1 MLSNNERRQ
10 YQRLSG
16 STIQGEV
23 KRKSLFR
30 LGSYKKVKIVDF
42 NRFGTR
48 VLHSE
53 RFRIGEELLLNINRQ
68 STNVREVVGFVCH
81 VEELEDGYS
90 YGVQFDFSANK
101 HMRSA
106 ELEESLSLIEEALGT
121 TGALASASKPQTGT
135 QSPHSGTP

>member
-30 LGSYKKVKIVDF
+30 LGGFKKIKIVDF
-42 NRFGTR
+42 NRFGAR
-48 VLHSE
+48 IIYSE
-53 RFRIGEELLLNINRQ
+53 RFRIGEEILLNINKQ

-81 VEELEDGYS
+81 AEELEDGYS

-106 ELEESLSLIEEALGT
+106 ELEGSLSLIEEALEA
-121 TGALASASKPQTGT
+121 GACASASKPQTGT
-135 QSPHSGTP
+135 QSTHSETP

>member
-48 VLHSE
+48 VLHRE

-81 VEELEDGYS
+81 MEEFEDGYS

-106 ELEESLSLIEEALGT
+106 ELEESLSRIEEALGT
-121 TGALASASKPQTGT
+121 DALASASKPQTGT
-135 QSPHSGTP
+135 QSPHSETP